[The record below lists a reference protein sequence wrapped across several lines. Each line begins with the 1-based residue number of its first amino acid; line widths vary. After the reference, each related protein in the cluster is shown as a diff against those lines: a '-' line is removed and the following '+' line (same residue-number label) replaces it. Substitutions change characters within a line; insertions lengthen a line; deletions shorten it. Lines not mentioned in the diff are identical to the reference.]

1 LKAAESLV
9 AAGFL
14 QGLNPVGRIG
24 NSAVPCVPKTA
35 SISTHA
41 PALTLL
47 LLLAYMHTDQGL
59 THKVAVPLH
68 CKLEGPEGRLV
79 GGVARPA
86 AHEQQQQQ
94 QPQQQQPHKGVL

>member
-1 LKAAESLV
+1 LKAAESLI

-14 QGLNPVGRIG
+14 QGLNP
-24 NSAVPCVPKTA
+24 NSSVPCVPKTA
-35 SISTHA
+35 AIGTHA

-47 LLLAYMHTDQGL
+47 LLAYMHTGQGL

-79 GGVARPA
+79 G
-86 AHEQQQQQ
+86 
-94 QPQQQQPHKGVL
+94 